1 MDLTIFYFSIIPN
14 ENQSHH
20 FAGLFFLSYY
30 TGSTI
35 GIMINHLRD
44 PDNPGDIN
52 LGKQA
57 ALDASAYR
65 RGGSISSI
73 VDYIDALF
81 GE

>member
-1 MDLTIFYFSIIPN
+1 
-14 ENQSHH
+14 
-20 FAGLFFLSYY
+20 
-30 TGSTI
+30 
-35 GIMINHLRD
+35 MINHLRD